1 MSLDYF
7 STFFT
12 SWQASVEET
21 FIKKKAVELGKS
33 VPDYKVWMQKFP
45 YPEHIDARMVY
56 SEINI
61 IPWVLCYGYLTFLMN
76 IIRRVTEEKVNGSKE
91 LLKMMGMKDFTYWI
105 STFLNYFIIAFISML
120 IITILYKAPLSN
132 DAVVLKNT
140 DFMLLLIILTLF
152 ISSLILFSL
161 AFSIFFNRPI
171 FGIIAFLI
179 IHVLASTLLM
189 IFYFVNDSTLK
200 YFTLSLGSKLGIC
213 LLPPGA
219 LLTAFCLISFYES
232 TGEGANWS
240 NITDYTVVPDIN
252 ILMIL
257 GTMIFSLVLYIFI
270 IWYFDAVWP
279 WQPGVPKPF
288 YFMFTKSYW
297 CGTKPNEMDETYL
310 VKNETSSDYFE
321 EEPTRSL
328 AGVVIKNL
336 SKEFRTGMTSKLAVN
351 DVSLNIYHGQITA
364 LLGHNGAGK
373 TTTINILTGLYTP
386 TSGTAT
392 INGYDILTEIT
403 KARRGFG
410 VCPQHNVL
418 YDTLTVEEHLKIYAA
433 MKGVPWNQLTS
444 EASRVLDILKL
455 SDKRYEL
462 IKNLSGGM
470 KRKLS
475 LGIAVVGGSKVLFL
489 DEPTSGMDVEARRS
503 VWDALLE
510 IRRDCTIILTTHYME
525 EADILGDRIAIMAE
539 GEVQCCGSPLFLKQ
553 KFGTG
558 YHLHV
563 VKDQKFHLDGLTS
576 LLRKHVPEVTLRN
589 ELEKE
594 ISFNLTSDTNSSFG
608 DMFEELEN
616 QKRNLGV
623 TSFGITVTTME
634 DVFLR
639 VSTISDLKYKIPSDS
654 DNKNGY
660 SIQYEDVYGDSPG
673 LNSYPKLHNQFWA
686 LIVKRFRYSKRHWG
700 NLISQFVIPFVLM
713 CLCLF
718 IIKISGYQFKTA
730 SDPLK
735 LDINSIYG
743 ETDGF
748 YYYNKAELS
757 TLAETVSQVFKSNKI
772 HSERVQNPSHYV
784 LDYGKKDISKYLK
797 NLIVGGAI
805 DKYPDG
811 TYNLTAWYNGEPYHS
826 TPLSLLLMH
835 TALLQNVTNT
845 GGSISLTNSPIP
857 KMNRYLYDM
866 SSTIAKLLGPVL
878 YHWLLVSSLPVLLYY
893 QYMKELARQ
902 NCCNL

>member
-1 MSLDYF
+1 MTKSSTSDYQMNHDRYRPSIWKPF
-7 STFFT
+7 STYKPIDPFAPNLYTYNNLEFLYT
-12 SWQASVEET
+12 PAS
-21 FIKKKAVELGKS
+21 ELIDQFMNESIEMFHSRLG
-33 VPDYKVWMQKFP
+33 YKG
-45 YPEHIDARMVY
+45 D
-56 SEINI
+56 
-61 IPWVLCYGYLTFLMN
+61 
-76 IIRRVTEEKVNGSKE
+76 
-91 LLKMMGMKDFTYWI
+91 
-105 STFLNYFIIAFISML
+105 
-120 IITILYKAPLSN
+120 IT
-132 DAVVLKNT
+132 
-140 DFMLLLIILTLF
+140 
-152 ISSLILFSL
+152 
-161 AFSIFFNRPI
+161 
-171 FGIIAFLI
+171 
-179 IHVLASTLLM
+179 
-189 IFYFVNDSTLK
+189 
-200 YFTLSLGSKLGIC
+200 
-213 LLPPGA
+213 
-219 LLTAFCLISFYES
+219 FCLISFSES
-232 TGEGANWS
+232 IGEGANWS
-240 NITDYTVVPDIN
+240 NITDYTIVPDIN
-252 ILMIL
+252 LLMIL
-257 GTMIFSLVLYIFI
+257 GAMIFSLVLYIFI

-297 CGTKPNEMDETYL
+297 CGTKPNEMDETNL

-351 DVSLNIYHGQITA
+351 DVSLNIYQGQITA

-386 TSGTAT
+386 TSGTAM

-444 EASRVLDILKL
+444 EASKVLDILKL
-455 SDKRYEL
+455 SDK
-462 IKNLSGGM
+462 
-470 KRKLS
+470 S

-489 DEPTSGMDVEARRS
+489 DEPTSGLDVEARRS

-510 IRRDCTIILTTHYME
+510 IRHDCTIILTTHYME

-576 LLRKHVPEVTLRN
+576 LLRKYVPEVTLGN

-594 ISFNLTSDTNSSFG
+594 ISFNLASDTNSSFG

-639 VSTISDLKYKIPSDS
+639 VSTISDMKYKIPSDS

-686 LIVKRFRYSKRHWG
+686 LIVKRFRYSKRHWSI
-700 NLISQFVIPFVLM
+700 LISQFVIPFVLIA
-713 CLCLF
+713 F
-718 IIKISGYQFKTA
+718 
-730 SDPLK
+730 
-735 LDINSIYG
+735 
-743 ETDGF
+743 
-748 YYYNKAELS
+748 
-757 TLAETVSQVFKSNKI
+757 TLAETVSHIFKSNKI

-784 LDYGKKDISKYLK
+784 LDYGKTDISKYLK

-805 DKYPDG
+805 DKYPNG

-845 GGSISLTNSPIP
+845 GSSISLTNAPIP
-857 KMNRYLYDM
+857 VMDRYMYDM
-866 SSTIAKLLGPVL
+866 SSTVAKLLGPVFVPLALGFLSASFILLPIHERASKAKLLQLMSGVPPIVYWAAMFLWDYAIYCIVSILLIIPYAMFAHYAFFGAHSEAIGTALLLMFL
-878 YHWLLVSSLPVLLYY
+878 YGLSAIPFSYLVSFLFKKGNTGYSFVLGFCSIIGVGLCTILKAFQNDIMVRDKINKALWAFRIFPTFSLASGFSNLYGT
-893 QYMKELARQ
+893 AF
-902 NCCNL
+902 